1 MTTAT
6 VNRETLQKLIDYMWQ
21 DESKD
26 FEECQANEWTEEEL
40 ENHVFSLLVELQT
53 FSKYTII

>member
-26 FEECQANEWTEEEL
+26 FEEYRAMEWTEEEL
-40 ENHVFSLLVELQT
+40 EKHVFSLLVELQS
-53 FSKYTII
+53 FLDAQP

>member
-26 FEECQANEWTEEEL
+26 FEEYRAMEEEL
-40 ENHVFSLLVELQT
+40 ENHVFSLLVELQS
-53 FSKYTII
+53 FLDAQP

>member
-26 FEECQANEWTEEEL
+26 FEEYRAMEWTEEEL
-40 ENHVFSLLVELQT
+40 EKHVFSLLVELQN
-53 FSKYTII
+53 FLDAQP